1 MFWRKKKRK
10 QNEAALQEALA
21 AMEHTASL
29 DPFVK
34 AVLGGQA
41 EILRVMPKLE
51 ALKAKIATTANNPP
65 RNMSPIVKYGIIVLR
80 TAVVFLVWAS
90 TKEACAYSLSVLDSL
105 SCVRSIGTA
114 MIRNTM
120 LRTISITVNQPI
132 KLPP

>member
-51 ALKAKIATTANNPP
+51 ALKAKIATTSEEMQGTKSRIIEGYLANSGDLKTKISAFYPAGTEKNEDGLVPVTV
-65 RNMSPIVKYGIIVLR
+65 IVKK
-80 TAVVFLVWAS
+80 
-90 TKEACAYSLSVLDSL
+90 KE
-105 SCVRSIGTA
+105 GEE
-114 MIRNTM
+114 
-120 LRTISITVNQPI
+120 
-132 KLPP
+132 